1 MADYKNIP
9 LGLRTQTQI
18 PLDVKEYSNNESLLS
33 NLGVNGQLAYTYT
46 KGLVVYCIEEST
58 RWEWTEVKPGLEDTG
73 LINQD
78 FIYSDN
84 HIAFGIDY
92 SNKRYN
98 FFPYGQPDGSE
109 TKVTAGTNTTI
120 TGNGTIATP
129 YVVNSTVTVTP
140 QGIQDTI
147 DTNNLINQA
156 EIEIALNGGLYVYAI
171 PPSTEI
177 YGTLFAQ
184 YGSQGLNVVTAFI
197 GTESSLGKSSLTF
210 YTNKTQF
217 IDSRFNKGIEYG
229 GDYEANF
236 TARSLITKQYLESQT
251 NKQKIITYP
260 ADFTGTNYTVLTAD
274 NNYSILIDNGATDV
288 TITVPTGLMIKIQ
301 IGFIQKGTGLVTFVE
316 SGTTLKY
323 LTGRGLKMDGINAN
337 AYLEKDGSTE
347 VFFFFGN
354 IKA

>member
-18 PLDVKEYSNNESLLS
+18 PLDVKEYIQNESLLS

-98 FFPYGQPDGSE
+98 FFQYGQPDGSE

-120 TGNGTIATP
+120 IGNGTIATP

-156 EIEIALNGGLYVYAI
+156 EIKMTLNGGLYISAL
-171 PPSTEI
+171 PPNADV
-177 YGTLFAQ
+177 YGTLFTQ
-184 YGSQGLNVVTAFI
+184 YGSQGPNVVVAFI
-197 GTESSLGKSSLTF
+197 GTESTLGESTLKF
-210 YTNKTQF
+210 YTNKTYF
-217 IDSRFNKGIEYG
+217 VDTRFSKGIEYA

-251 NKQKIITYP
+251 NKQKVIP
-260 ADFTGTNYTVLTAD
+260 AGSYVLTNAD
-274 NNYSILIDNGATDV
+274 NNYTIFIDNGATAM
-288 TITVPTGLMIKIQ
+288 TISLGAITIPNFCV
-301 IGFIQKGTGLVTFVE
+301 GFIQKGTADVTF
-316 SGTTLKY
+316 SGVTNPI
-323 LTGRGLKMDGINAN
+323 GLKSKGQGYQTFIERELSTSSF
-337 AYLEKDGSTE
+337 YLL
-347 VFFFFGN
+347 GN
-354 IKA
+354 TKI